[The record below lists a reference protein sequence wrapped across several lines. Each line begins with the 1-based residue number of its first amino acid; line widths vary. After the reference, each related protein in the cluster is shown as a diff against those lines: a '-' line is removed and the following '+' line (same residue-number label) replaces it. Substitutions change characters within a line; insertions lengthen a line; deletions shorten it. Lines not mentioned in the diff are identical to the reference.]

1 MKYDKIFKW
10 LLVILFVLGLAVM
23 AFCLVKSPSHD
34 EWALAVK
41 DLKVFQGDAESMDA
55 AFAKAEENLA
65 NDQKALEEEQN
76 NLVALIEELAQ
87 TGIIS
92 VAGVDVKAD
101 PMAAA
106 KTAVEN
112 AQKPVKALNDS
123 LANKANKFTNS
134 QKKALEAQIANLNK
148 ELKPVDQLIDQY
160 NIVKMTKESVEGQ
173 AEYLATTKATES
185 NLGKMEKPIDSIL
198 GFAGITILISLI
210 AVILGVFVIGG
221 INNPKSLLK
230 LFLGIVV
237 VVGVIIA
244 AYFLAK
250 GGRPAALP
258 ETVMVS
264 DGQLKLTDTMLN
276 LTYLLVG
283 GSLLSLV
290 VAWIVGAINK

>member
-10 LLVILFVLGLAVM
+10 LLVVLFVLGLAVM
-23 AFCLVKSPSHD
+23 AFCLVKSPTHD

-41 DLKVFQGDAESMDA
+41 DLKVFQGDAESMEA
-55 AFAKAEENLA
+55 AFANAEERLA
-65 NDQKALEEEQN
+65 NDQKALAEEQN

-92 VAGVDVKAD
+92 VAGMDVKAD

-106 KTAVEN
+106 KAAVDN

-123 LANKANKFTNS
+123 LANKANKFTS
-134 QKKALEAQIANLNK
+134 RERKAIEAEIANLNK
-148 ELKPVDQLIDQY
+148 ELKPVDQLINQY

-173 AEYLATTKATES
+173 DSYIKTTKETYE
-185 NLGKMEKPIDSIL
+185 NLGSMEKPIDSIL
-198 GFAGITILISLI
+198 AFAGITIFIAFI
-210 AVILGVFVIGG
+210 AVIIGVFVIGG
-221 INNPKSLLK
+221 INNPKTLLK
-230 LFLGIVV
+230 LFLGIVL
-237 VVGVIIA
+237 VVGIIIA

-258 ETVMVS
+258 ETVMVT

-283 GSLLSLV
+283 CSFLSLV
-290 VAWIVGAINK
+290 VAWIIGATRK